1 MKMLATIA
9 CLFTLIA
16 AALLLPLLFPA
27 SALAQTTIYTGPSGE
42 YLGSSQRF
50 GNTTIRDQPTRS
62 PRYDLNPRLRS
73 D

>member
-42 YLGSSQRF
+42 YLGSSHRS
-50 GNTTIRDQPTRS
+50 GNTTIFTRPHWS
-62 PRYDLNPRLRS
+62 V
-73 D
+73 